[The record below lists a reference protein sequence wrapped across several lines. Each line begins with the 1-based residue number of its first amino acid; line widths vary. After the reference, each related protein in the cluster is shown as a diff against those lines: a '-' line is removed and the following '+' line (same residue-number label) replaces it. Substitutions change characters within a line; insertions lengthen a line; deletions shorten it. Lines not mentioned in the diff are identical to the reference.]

1 MNTIIIALLCILI
14 VLMIILNIRLF
25 SQKNSQPE
33 NTENYIK
40 LLGDVICENQK
51 NIGKMQKQEESHIV
65 CIMNQ
70 SYFAPVHHRINN
82 TGKSYEANRIF
93 PE

>member
-1 MNTIIIALLCILI
+1 MIHGFLAEKEKQGTI
-14 VLMIILNIRLF
+14 
-25 SQKNSQPE
+25 
-33 NTENYIK
+33 
-40 LLGDVICENQK
+40 

-70 SYFAPVHHRINN
+70 SYFAPVYHRINN
-82 TGKSYEANRIF
+82 TGKSHEANRIF